1 MDVCGIP
8 SNMGFKITTEA
19 EFLTFIYNAKEV
31 IWISSLLFQ
40 VGYTDKLE
48 CLKILDDNK
57 AAIEL
62 NKNPVFHAK
71 TKHIDVA
78 VHYVREL
85 VDHKRIIIEYVNTK
99 VQLSDCLTKC
109 LAKQQQQNLCDLLG
123 INK

>member
-1 MDVCGIP
+1 MP
-8 SNMGFKITTEA
+8 
-19 EFLTFIYNAKEV
+19 Y
-31 IWISSLLFQ
+31 
-40 VGYTDKLE
+40 
-48 CLKILDDNK
+48 ILGDNK

-62 NKNPVFHAK
+62 TKNPVFHAK

-99 VQLSDCLTKC
+99 VQLADCLTKC
-109 LAKQQQQNLCDLLG
+109 LAKQKQQILCDLLG